1 MEKYRKIVES
11 ALRFTPERME
21 PLITN
26 AHFRPYFVKDNG
38 FVYLN
43 ERFDKNNK
51 KQKVWTAYDA
61 ASDAGTELFD
71 HPAFAAALAEAT
83 GKEQD
88 PWDLKISIER
98 AAADGTVIIMLKDQS
113 RYLWDGTSLTLL
125 SPALPKGAVLSPDRT
140 KAVVEE
146 GGNLYLLTLPG
157 LEKTPLTEDGAEF
170 AGYGIRYPGSSGFI
184 ADKLKGV
191 KQPAGVMWSP
201 DGSRFLTYFMDYS
214 EVGDYTLI
222 QSVPDGENAVRPVVH
237 TYRYA
242 LPGDK
247 HVPTAMYYLYDLKEG
262 AMKKIDT
269 PVTYLSFG
277 MPITPR
283 VSMMGW
289 SPKGDLAACYVMD
302 RSFNKADVYL
312 IDPASGK
319 ARKLFSETS
328 ATFLFFD
335 GHVRLNSGSP
345 EQEDYSAQI
354 FPMSEKLNK
363 LFWLSERSGQFEIYA
378 YDLTDGTCRCLTE
391 GDCCVR
397 QLLHLDEEK
406 GLLYYAAS
414 GREPG
419 VNIYQR
425 YIYAVNVNT
434 GKIERLSRQNG
445 DHNAFFPPAG
455 DYFAAAVSAY
465 DEPPTNRVFHIKDG
479 TLKHVLSEADVS
491 RLEAIGFTYPI
502 PFCEKGADGEIDVF
516 GVMFLPNHFDPTV
529 KYPVIEYCY
538 GGNQTTRVPQNFPE
552 TLNDLG
558 FTPCFSEAGFV
569 TVIADGRGTPLRGK
583 KYHDYGFNNMGDCAG
598 LSDRAAAIKALC
610 KKYPFLDG
618 SRVGVWGHS
627 GGGFAT
633 LHAMVD
639 HPELYKVGVS
649 TGGNHA
655 QEIYVSNWSERYMGP
670 WDAEEWKAQNAEFN
684 VDKLEGK
691 LLMIH
696 GELDDN
702 VHPASTMRVVNAL
715 IKADKDFDMLI
726 MPNMHHTLREHD
738 YYRRRVLEYFLENL

>member
-1 MEKYRKIVES
+1 MDKYRKIVEK

-21 PLITN
+21 PLITDV
-26 AHFRPYFVKDNG
+26 HFRPFFVRNNG
-38 FVYLN
+38 FVFVK
-43 ERFDKNNK
+43 ERFDENGN
-51 KQKVWTAYDA
+51 KQKVYTVYDA
-61 ASDAGTELFD
+61 ASDAESELFD
-71 HPAFAAALAEAT
+71 HPAFAAALAVAVGE
-83 GKEQD
+83 EQD
-88 PWDLKISIER
+88 PWDLSV
-98 AAADGTVIIMLKDQS
+98 TVEKVDEGGSVTVMLSDQS
-113 RYLWDGTSLTLL
+113 RWLWDGKALTML
-125 SPALPKGAVLSPDRT
+125 SPALPKGAVLSPNKT
-140 KAVVEE
+140 MAVVEE
-146 GGNLYLLTLPG
+146 EGNLYLLSLPG
-157 LEKTPLTEDGAEF
+157 LEKTQLTADGSEC

-184 ADKLKGV
+184 ADKLKGR
-191 KQPAGVMWSP
+191 KQPAGVAWSP
-201 DGSRFLTYFMDYS
+201 DGSRFLTYFLDFS
-214 EVGDYTLI
+214 EVEDYTRV
-222 QSVPDGENAVRPVVH
+222 QSVPEGEKAVRPVVH

-247 HVPTAMYYLYDLKEG
+247 HVPTAMYYLYDLKEM
-262 AMKKIDT
+262 ALKKIDT
-269 PVTYLSFG
+269 PATYLSFG
-277 MPITPR
+277 MPITQR
-283 VSMMGW
+283 VSMAGW
-289 SPKGDLAACYVMD
+289 SPEGNIAACYVMD
-302 RSFNKADVYL
+302 RSFNRADIYV
-312 IDPASGK
+312 IDPATAK

-328 ATFLFFD
+328 DTFLFFD

-345 EQEDYSAQI
+345 EQEDFSAKI
-354 FPMSEKLNK
+354 FVLSEKMNK

-378 YDLTDGTCRCLTE
+378 YDLADGTCVRLTE

-406 GLLYYAAS
+406 GLLYFAAS
-414 GREPG
+414 GREPK

-425 YIYAVNVNT
+425 YIYVVDVNN

-445 DHNAFFPPAG
+445 DHNAFFPPEG

-479 TLKHVLSEADVS
+479 TLKHVISEADVS
-491 RLEAIGFTYPI
+491 RLEAMGFTYPI

-516 GVMFLPNHFDPTV
+516 GVMFLPNHFDPTK

-558 FTPCFSEAGFV
+558 FTPVFSEAGFV

-598 LSDRAAAIKALC
+598 LSDRAAVIRALC

-618 SRVGVWGHS
+618 ERVGVWGHS

-639 HPELYKVGVS
+639 YPDLYKVGVS

-655 QEIYVSNWSERYMGP
+655 QEIYVSNWSERYMGA
-670 WDAEEWKAQNAEFN
+670 WDADEWKAQNAEFN

-691 LLMIH
+691 LLLIH

-702 VHPASTMRVVNAL
+702 VHPASTLRVVDAL

-738 YYRRRVLEYFLENL
+738 YYRRRVLEYFLQNL